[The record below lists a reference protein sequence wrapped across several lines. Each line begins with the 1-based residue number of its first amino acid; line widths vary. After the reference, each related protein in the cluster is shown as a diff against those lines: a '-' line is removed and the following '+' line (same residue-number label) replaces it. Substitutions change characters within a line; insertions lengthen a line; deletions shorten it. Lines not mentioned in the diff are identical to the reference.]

1 MHTLRLTTHKNY
13 IGKRLFPRCSVTI
26 SGPEPEPELVLAV
39 PRPPG
44 LRLGKHEHTRQPSTL
59 VSVSMRLD
67 PYEVVHALG
76 SVQIDRNA
84 VVIEAPSKRR
94 VGSGRGAAVT
104 TG

>member
-1 MHTLRLTTHKNY
+1 MLCNDQRAGTGTGART
-13 IGKRLFPRCSVTI
+13 CST
-26 SGPEPEPELVLAV
+26 SSA
-39 PRPPG
+39 RTPPWEAME
-44 LRLGKHEHTRQPSTL
+44 HEHTRQPSTL